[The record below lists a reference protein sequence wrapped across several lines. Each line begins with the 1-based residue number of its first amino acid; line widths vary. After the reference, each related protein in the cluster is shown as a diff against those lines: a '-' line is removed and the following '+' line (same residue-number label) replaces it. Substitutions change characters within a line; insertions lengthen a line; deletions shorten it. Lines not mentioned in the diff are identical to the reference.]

1 MYCSKCGSEVQDK
14 TNYCPYCAYA
24 VSDVAKLAMQKYSK
38 KNRTSVI
45 AGIIAGIAVIGFAGA
60 CKVTKHA
67 NKARVEASNVE
78 ESNTVV
84 TADLEEVINAYE
96 RFYNDNKGNY
106 YGRVGIDLI
115 YIDDDKI
122 PELAM
127 QSDGIR
133 PQPTDIFKYES
144 GEVVYV
150 GTINNYCCYAPKSG
164 LIYDSIA
171 YSTQLNGGGV
181 CLYKLEGTTL
191 TTVAEGS
198 YTADGTYIWR
208 GENVTKS
215 QYEKRYAKVAKTKKY
230 TYIEVRGGS
239 SSIQEAYEKLD
250 D

>member
-45 AGIIAGIAVIGFAGA
+45 AGIIVGIAVIGFVGT
-60 CKVTKHA
+60 CRITKHVSE
-67 NKARVEASNVE
+67 ARVE
-78 ESNTVV
+78 ESDTIV
-84 TADLEEVINAYE
+84 TGDLEEVISAYE
-96 RFYNDNKGNY
+96 QFFNDNKGNY
-106 YGRVGIDLI
+106 NGLVRVDLI

-122 PELAM
+122 PELAI
-127 QSDGIR
+127 QTEGIS

-164 LIYDSIA
+164 FIYDSIP
-171 YSTQLNGGGV
+171 YSVPLNGGGV

-208 GENVTKS
+208 GESVTKS
-215 QYEKRYAKVAKTKKY
+215 QYEKRYAKAAKTKKY

-239 SSIQEAYEKLD
+239 SSIQEAYEKLED
-250 D
+250 